1 MGRAAV
7 KAKERAAAAQR
18 RAAAGGDAM
27 FVGDSTKRQMGRSAA
42 KRRQDRRK
50 REKEIQRAAGPS
62 FIEQVDITG
71 NKNQEVVSVVNGM
84 VNLKYYESL
93 LQDHVAADITF
104 VDAGNAIHN
113 KTALSGLPIVGE
125 ENVQLKFSDNNGN
138 TLAFNNKGN
147 NAFYVKK
154 VTTIGDS
161 TTDSSVNLQL
171 ITKEAIKN
179 DKVSV
184 MTREDGKISEHVKKV
199 LTDKEYLATQKD
211 VSDIEETANNLNY
224 CMANMKPYYILN
236 KISKDAV
243 PNGNSNANA
252 LGNSAGFIF
261 YETSEGF
268 HFKSIDGL
276 MKGEQKLSVIF
287 NDTPSSTI
295 PEGYDVKALSYSKD
309 NKMDV
314 SKKLKF
320 GAWNTKIQ
328 TWNPFNMEYSVSS
341 FSAAEKQEYL
351 ELAGKE
357 LPYFNKEFDSGEE
370 NKNFSRTTFMIN
382 APGILPTGSG
392 LGEEQQQLTKSKEIE
407 FDAPSILNQSIMR
420 YNQLF
425 SSQVT
430 IVIPADLSLHAG
442 DAIFFDSAEL
452 KETKSKA
459 CGDEVNK
466 TSGGKYIIATLC
478 HYLTPKQSYTKLV
491 MIRDSVGREGNHTKR

>member
-1 MGRAAV
+1 MSRSAL

-42 KRRQDRRK
+42 KRRSDRRK
-50 REKEIQRAAGPS
+50 REKEAQRAAGPS

-104 VDAGNAIHN
+104 VDSGNAIHN

-138 TLAFNNKGN
+138 SLVFNNGN
-147 NAFYVKK
+147 KNAFHVKK
-154 VTTIGDS
+154 VTPIGDNS
-161 TTDSSVNLQL
+161 TDSSVNLQL

-184 MTREDGKISEHVKKV
+184 MTREDGKISDHVKKI
-199 LTDKEYLATQKD
+199 LTDKEYLATAKD

-224 CMANMKPYYILN
+224 CMANMKPYYCIN
-236 KISKDAV
+236 KVSKDSV
-243 PNGNSNANA
+243 PSGNSNANA

-287 NDTPSSTI
+287 NDTPGSTV

-309 NKMDV
+309 NTMDV
-314 SKKLKF
+314 TKKLRM
-320 GAWNTKIQ
+320 GAWNTKIV
-328 TWNPFNMEYSVSS
+328 TWNPFNMEYNVSS
-341 FSAAEKQEYL
+341 LSAKDKEQFL
-351 ELAGKE
+351 EMAGKE
-357 LPYFNKEFDSGEE
+357 LPIFNAEFDSGEE

-392 LGEEQQQLTKSKEIE
+392 LGEEQQQLALSKEIE
-407 FDAPSILNQSIMR
+407 FDAPAIMNQSIMR

-425 SSQVT
+425 SSKVT
-430 IVIPADLSLHAG
+430 IVIPGDLSLHAG
-442 DAIFFDSAEL
+442 DAVFFDSAEL
-452 KETKSKA
+452 QETQNKSCQDA
-459 CGDEVNK
+459 VNK
-466 TSGGKYIIATLC
+466 ESGGKYIIATLC
-478 HYLTPKQSYTKLV
+478 HFLTPKESYTKLV

>member
-1 MGRAAV
+1 M
-7 KAKERAAAAQR
+7 
-18 RAAAGGDAM
+18 
-27 FVGDSTKRQMGRSAA
+27 
-42 KRRQDRRK
+42 
-50 REKEIQRAAGPS
+50 
-62 FIEQVDITG
+62 
-71 NKNQEVVSVVNGM
+71 SVVIGM

-154 VTTIGDS
+154 VTPIGDS

-224 CMANMKPYYILN
+224 CMANMKPYYCIN
-236 KISKDAV
+236 KVSKDSV
-243 PNGNSNANA
+243 PSGNSNANA

-351 ELAGKE
+351 
-357 LPYFNKEFDSGEE
+357 
-370 NKNFSRTTFMIN
+370 
-382 APGILPTGSG
+382 
-392 LGEEQQQLTKSKEIE
+392 
-407 FDAPSILNQSIMR
+407 
-420 YNQLF
+420 
-425 SSQVT
+425 
-430 IVIPADLSLHAG
+430 
-442 DAIFFDSAEL
+442 
-452 KETKSKA
+452 
-459 CGDEVNK
+459 
-466 TSGGKYIIATLC
+466 
-478 HYLTPKQSYTKLV
+478 
-491 MIRDSVGREGNHTKR
+491 

>member
-7 KAKERAAAAQR
+7 KARERAAAEQR

-154 VTTIGDS
+154 VTPIGDS

>member
-62 FIEQVDITG
+62 FIEQVDITC

-154 VTTIGDS
+154 VTPIVDS